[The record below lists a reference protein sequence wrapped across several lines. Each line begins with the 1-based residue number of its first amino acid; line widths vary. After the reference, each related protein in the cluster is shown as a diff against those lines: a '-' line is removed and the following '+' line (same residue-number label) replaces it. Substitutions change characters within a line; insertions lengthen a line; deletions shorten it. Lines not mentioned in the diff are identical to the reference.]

1 MRVRARPRS
10 PDQSPRALRRQG
22 QIPAVVYGPH
32 VESLPISI
40 PEDELV
46 DLLRHGTRST
56 MVEVEVDGEVHHVF
70 LKDVQVDPVTDR
82 LWHVDLY
89 VPEPGRPLVMPVS
102 VRLLGTAPGVR
113 EGGLLEHVHE
123 YIEVEAIP
131 KLIPP
136 EIEVD
141 VSQLGI
147 GDSVLVGDLPWEEGV
162 RPLLP
167 PGDVVVTV
175 LAPRVLVV
183 AEAEE
188 EALATPVE
196 EEPPG

>member
-1 MRVRARPRS
+1 
-10 PDQSPRALRRQG
+10 
-22 QIPAVVYGPH
+22 
-32 VESLPISI
+32 
-40 PEDELV
+40 
-46 DLLRHGTRST
+46 
-56 MVEVEVDGEVHHVF
+56 
-70 LKDVQVDPVTDR
+70 
-82 LWHVDLY
+82 
-89 VPEPGRPLVMPVS
+89 MPVP

-136 EIEVD
+136 EVEVD
-141 VSQLGI
+141 ISQLGI

-183 AEAEE
+183 AEAGEE
-188 EALATPVE
+188 VEAAPE

>member
-1 MRVRARPRS
+1 MRIRARPRS
-10 PDQSPRALRRQG
+10 QGPRALRRQG
-22 QIPAVVYGPH
+22 QIPAVIYGPH

-46 DLLRHGTRST
+46 DLFKHGTRST
-56 MVEVEVDGEVHHVF
+56 MVEVEVDGKVYHVF

-89 VPEPGRPLVMPVS
+89 VPEPGRLLVMPVP

-136 EIEVD
+136 EVEVD
-141 VSQLGI
+141 ISQLGI

-183 AEAEE
+183 AEAGEE
-188 EALATPVE
+188 VEAAPE